1 MLPEKP
7 GTPCEPGKEERAPQP
22 ERSVRLACWKSFFS
36 DYSRAARS
44 PDEIARIIRR
54 LYEDKG

>member
-7 GTPCEPGKEERAPQP
+7 GTPCESGKKERAPQP
-22 ERSVRLACWKSFFS
+22 EKSVRLACWKWFFS
-36 DYSRAARS
+36 GYSRAARS
-44 PDEIARIIRR
+44 TDEIARIIRR